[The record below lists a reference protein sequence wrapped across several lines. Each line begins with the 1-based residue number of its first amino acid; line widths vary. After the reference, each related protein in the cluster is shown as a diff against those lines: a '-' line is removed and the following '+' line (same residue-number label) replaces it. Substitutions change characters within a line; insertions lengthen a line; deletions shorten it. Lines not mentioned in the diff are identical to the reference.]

1 MMKNIYVSKA
11 VINDL
16 VDVYKW
22 RNNLLSRKMFKNN
35 LVVKYFNH
43 KLWFF
48 NSLRNKAIFLTICK
62 KTDNNLIKV
71 GVVRFNYFKNKK
83 NAEVSINLSPSM
95 RGKGLGLICLKK
107 SIDLFKKNFSDCKT
121 LNAFVKLNNIP
132 SIKIFKSLGFEVIK
146 RKNSFMS
153 LVFRF

>member
-1 MMKNIYVSKA
+1 
-11 VINDL
+11 
-16 VDVYKW
+16 
-22 RNNLLSRKMFKNN
+22 
-35 LVVKYFNH
+35 
-43 KLWFF
+43 
-48 NSLRNKAIFLTICK
+48 
-62 KTDNNLIKV
+62 
-71 GVVRFNYFKNKK
+71 
-83 NAEVSINLSPSM
+83 M

-153 LVFRF
+153 LVFRFLLKLRMDHLFKSKLILGTAQFGMPMV